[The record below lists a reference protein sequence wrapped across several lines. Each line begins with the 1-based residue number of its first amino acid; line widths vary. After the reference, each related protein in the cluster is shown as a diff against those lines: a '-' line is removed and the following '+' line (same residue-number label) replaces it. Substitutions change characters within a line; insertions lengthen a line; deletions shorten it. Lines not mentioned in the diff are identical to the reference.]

1 MEVIRKNTENNF
13 SESSGKVVANRGE
26 LFAKYNELK
35 SDFIIDHEPE
45 AATLPELLNN
55 NLDNEDQKSDDS
67 VKTEEKIIEEIC
79 WRSDNYNYPEEW
91 RDYANQALKKLNA

>member
-45 AATLPELLNN
+45 AATLP
-55 NLDNEDQKSDDS
+55 
-67 VKTEEKIIEEIC
+67 
-79 WRSDNYNYPEEW
+79 NY
-91 RDYANQALKKLNA
+91 